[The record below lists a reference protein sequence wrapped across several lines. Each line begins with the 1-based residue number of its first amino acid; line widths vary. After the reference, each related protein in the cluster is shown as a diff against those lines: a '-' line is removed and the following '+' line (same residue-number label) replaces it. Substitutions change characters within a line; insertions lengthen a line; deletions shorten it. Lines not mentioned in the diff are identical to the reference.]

1 MRLNVPLS
9 STCQSIKVAYR
20 EFLNTEYGVQAYER
34 FKQVLYTDDDS
45 LVQTL
50 NNDILQ
56 YLPVFSTDVLN
67 VCDIGGGNGRR
78 IRRILKFLHEK
89 FDLRF
94 KLDFVEQSSYLMRS
108 FNSDD
113 ISSFTA
119 THNFEMLFEDA
130 KLAGGYD
137 LVFLIHSIFAFES
150 DLAVDKVLS
159 LPNAEGTIVIVSN
172 AQNSF
177 LAGLKKI
184 LDAGY
189 EDNRFEITDLV
200 KILED
205 RALPFQQILFETKWA
220 VRKDA
225 LLQEIE
231 VILNWLS
238 LGRCKNLTDDRRNE
252 VWQYVEENSSDLG
265 QRILFTESE
274 VIVLLPPPTERRLL

>member
-1 MRLNVPLS
+1 MRLDLS
-9 STCQSIKVAYR
+9 LKTLPSIRLAYR
-20 EFLNTEYGVQAYER
+20 QFLNTELGAQAYER
-34 FKQVLYTDDDS
+34 FKRILYTDDDS
-45 LVQTL
+45 LVQSL
-50 NNDILQ
+50 NNTVLQ
-56 YLPVFSTDVLN
+56 HLPVIARNVLK
-67 VCDIGGGNGRR
+67 VCDIGGGDGRR
-78 IRRILKFLHEK
+78 IREIMKFLHEK

-94 KLDFVEQSSYLMRS
+94 TLDFVEQSSYLMRS

-172 AQNSF
+172 AQDSF

-205 RALPFQQILFETKWA
+205 RALPFQQVVFETKWA

-238 LGRCKNLTDDRRNE
+238 LGSCKNLTDDRRNE

-265 QRILFTESE
+265 QRVLFSESE
-274 VIVLLPPPTERRLL
+274 VILLLPPPIEPRLL